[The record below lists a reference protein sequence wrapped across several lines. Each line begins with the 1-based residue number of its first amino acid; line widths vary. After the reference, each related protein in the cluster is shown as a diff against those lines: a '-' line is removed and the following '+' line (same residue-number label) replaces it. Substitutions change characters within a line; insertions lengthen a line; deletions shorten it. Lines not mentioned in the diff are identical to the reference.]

1 MPGRVGFTY
10 LTPAFSPRPQ
20 AGPSGLSFLLVIPL
34 QRITKYPLLL
44 QKILENT
51 DPDASAYPV
60 LQRAA
65 SALQDVNA
73 NINEYKRRKEV
84 GKDWGDL
91 GAVISENAS
100 RSQTHLRLSSLIKGM

>member
-1 MPGRVGFTY
+1 MNFTY
-10 LTPAFSPRPQ
+10 LTPAFSLRPQ
-20 AGPSGLSFLLVIPL
+20 AGPSGLSFLLVIPM

-51 DPDASAYPV
+51 LPDASAFPV

-65 SALQDVNA
+65 SALQDVIT

-84 GKDWGDL
+84 GKDLENLADTSMSIL
-91 GAVISENAS
+91 PVIK
-100 RSQTHLRLSSLIKGM
+100 QTHLKLAALIKGTE

>member
-1 MPGRVGFTY
+1 MPKRVGFPY
-10 LTPAFSPRPQ
+10 LTPAFSLRPQ

-51 DPDASAYPV
+51 VPDASAYPV

-65 SALQDVNA
+65 SALQDVNT

-84 GKDWGDL
+84 GKDLGDL
-91 GAVISENAS
+91 GALSVRMLPATKTLISNYL
-100 RSQTHLRLSSLIKGM
+100 H